1 MAQSTAARSRSRS
14 PSRSPS
20 RASGS
25 SRSPELDMARA
36 VALLAAVVVLV
47 APGGLPPWLEP
58 PTSTGLGVAPLLP
71 AVFATIAG
79 VAIAHQH
86 AAHAAASRGWWT
98 GRLTRRV
105 VLLVAAGLLLQL
117 LVLLP
122 TPAAALDRIRFTGD
136 LARLGVATGIGLV
149 LVRLP
154 EQSRGALAAALV
166 LGHAALVFGVD
177 TPAAQGGALA
187 GLDARL
193 LAGRAV
199 APIDPDGI
207 TALAPTVALVLVGAA
222 IGGWLRAR
230 ARGARTVGL
239 LAVDAAA
246 CGVAAVGLARLLPVD
261 ATVWSPPVLA
271 GGVAVTLA
279 LLAIGQAGTRRPLP
293 DRLVATLAAGGRVTL
308 PLWLLAVVGAAW
320 FGESPPVRWFV
331 REVLWPPLGDTGASL
346 ALGLLVGAGLLR
358 LGTAMVDRGWQLRA

>member
-14 PSRSPS
+14 
-20 RASGS
+20 S
-25 SRSPELDMARA
+25 SRSRTSAPIRNPELDMARA

-47 APGGLPPWLEP
+47 APGGLPAWLEP
-58 PTSTGLGVAPLLP
+58 PPATLGVAPLLP

-79 VAIAHQH
+79 VAIAHQR
-86 AAHAAASRGWWT
+86 AAHAAASPGWWT
-98 GRLTRRV
+98 ARLTRRV
-105 VLLVAAGLLLQL
+105 VVLVAAGLLLQL
-117 LVLLP
+117 LLFLP
-122 TPAAALDRIRFTGD
+122 TPATALDDVRFTGD

-166 LGHAALVFGVD
+166 LGHAALVFGAD

-193 LAGRAV
+193 LGGRAV
-199 APIDPDGI
+199 TPIDPDGI
-207 TALAPTVALVLVGAA
+207 AALAPTVALVLVGAMV
-222 IGGWLRAR
+222 GGWLRAR
-230 ARGARTVGL
+230 TRGARTVGL
-239 LAVDAAA
+239 LAVGAGA
-246 CGVAAVGLARLLPVD
+246 CGVAAVGLARVLPVD
-261 ATVWSPPVLA
+261 AVVWSPPVLT
-271 GGVAVTLA
+271 GGVAVALA
-279 LLAIGQAGTRRPLP
+279 LLAVGQAGTRRPLP

-308 PLWLLAVVGAAW
+308 PLWLLVVVGSAW
-320 FGESPPVRWFV
+320 FGGSPPVRWLV

-358 LGTAMVDRGWQLRA
+358 LGAAMVDRGWQLRA